1 MIQRDTLIKMINDNA
16 TVYVVNNELFST
28 RAAALKAL
36 RSADLIAD
44 ILGTPRATI
53 TAHRAYEFTSIVNT
67 I

>member
-36 RSADLIAD
+36 RSADQVAD

-53 TAHRAYEFTSIVNT
+53 EDHKAYKFTSLVNT
-67 I
+67 L

>member
-36 RSADLIAD
+36 RSADQVAD
-44 ILGTPRATI
+44 ILDTPRATI
-53 TAHRAYEFTSIVNT
+53 EAHGAYKFTSIVNT
-67 I
+67 L

>member
-36 RSADLIAD
+36 RSADQVAD
-44 ILGTPRATI
+44 ILGAPRATI
-53 TAHRAYEFTSIVNT
+53 EAHKAYKFTSIVNT
-67 I
+67 L